1 MLEHAAEHNFWFG
14 VEMDNVGQA
23 LATLGRSVWAKLR
36 FLMRRALTAGLTVA
50 LLTAFV
56 PPVLAG
62 SDEERIKQLAIEAIL
77 ENPEIVAQAM
87 SILRERDADQQASAL
102 RTTLQRLRPELD
114 EDDNAPILGNVEGDV
129 TLIEFFDYNCPYC
142 KSVAP
147 DILSLIEEDRSIRL
161 VYREWPILGEDSLFA
176 ARAAL
181 AAREQG
187 LYEELHWALMSLRR
201 ATKQTVLIAAEEVG
215 LNIEQLQRDMTS
227 EKIAQHIERSMQ
239 LAREIGLSG
248 TPSFVL
254 GDRVIPGAIS
264 LEEMRD
270 LLQQYRAEQP

>member
-1 MLEHAAEHNFWFG
+1 MLKSAFALRGHG
-14 VEMDNVGQA
+14 LLSLLQRLLTVGMAVVLLLAVALPA
-23 LATLGRSVWAKLR
+23 LAE
-36 FLMRRALTAGLTVA
+36 
-50 LLTAFV
+50 
-56 PPVLAG
+56 
-62 SDEERIKQLAIEAIL
+62 SDEDDRIKQLVIEAIL

-114 EDDNAPILGNVEGDV
+114 EDENAPILGNVEGDV

-215 LNIEQLQRDMTS
+215 LNIERLQRDMTS
-227 EKIAQHIERSMQ
+227 DKIAQHVERSMQ

-270 LLQQYRAEQP
+270 LLHQYRAERP